1 MVVFVQESLKVAL
14 AQAETRLEE
23 DKEAVR
29 SQRRESKVGEEARS
43 GEGARSGK
51 GAGARKGLGEGGG
64 KKRPG
69 KEYESSAK

>member
-29 SQRRESKVGEEARS
+29 NQRRESKVGEGARSGDGAKS
-43 GEGARSGK
+43 GEGAGEK
-51 GAGARKGLGEGGG
+51 KELGEGGE
-64 KKRPG
+64 KKKPG
-69 KEYESSAK
+69 KGYGNLAK